1 MWRPRVA
8 WASLVAW
15 ALSVA
20 LVVTVAPKAEL
31 ARMLR
36 TERRAL
42 KTPSPKDFR
51 AVVAQCFLR
60 WAAGSQEAWAS
71 QGVALEAAWALLA
84 LYSVASLV
92 AVLEVALVSRLARE
106 GLGQPGQSRLA

>member
-8 WASLVAW
+8 WASQVAW

-42 KTPSPKDFR
+42 KTPNPKDFR
-51 AVVAQCFLR
+51 AVAQCFLR